1 MAQEAAP
8 SERAKRGGNP
18 RGRAIVGAA
27 HLADCSP
34 LIASDL
40 RTGVEQLGDMIAAA
54 TMIVPFTGAGIS
66 TECGIPDFRS
76 PGGLWTRNRPI
87 PFDEFVASA
96 DAREESWHR
105 RFAMEPTFAAA
116 RPGRGHRALA
126 SLYRSGKI
134 PAIVTQNID
143 NLHQASGFAAEHV
156 IELHGNTT
164 YARCIGCG
172 KSYDLGWVKRRF
184 DATGAAPDC
193 TVCDE
198 PVKTATI
205 SFGQAMP
212 EDAMR
217 RAAELAQQ
225 CDLFL
230 AIGSSL
236 VVWPAAGFPL
246 MAKNSGARLVII
258 NKEATEQDDIADLVI
273 RHDIGEAL
281 GPFVGN

>member
-1 MAQEAAP
+1 M
-8 SERAKRGGNP
+8 
-18 RGRAIVGAA
+18 
-27 HLADCSP
+27 
-34 LIASDL
+34 IASDL
-40 RTGVEQLGDMIAAA
+40 RSGVEQLGEMIAEAS
-54 TMIVPFTGAGIS
+54 TIVPFTGAGIS

-87 PFDEFVASA
+87 PFDEFVASS
-96 DAREESWHR
+96 DARDESWRR

-126 SLYRSGKI
+126 ALYKAGKI

-143 NLHQASGFAAEHV
+143 NLHQVSGFAADHV
-156 IELHGNTT
+156 VELHGNTT

-172 KSYDLGWVKRRF
+172 HSYDLPWVKQRF

-193 TVCDE
+193 TACDE

-217 RAAELAQQ
+217 RATELAQQ

-246 MAKNSGARLVII
+246 VAKNNGAKLVII
-258 NKEATEQDDIADLVI
+258 NKEPTEQDDIADLVI
-273 RHDIGEAL
+273 RYDIGETL